1 MFIIEGNIGA
11 GKSSLLKVI
20 KERLPHLEVVFEP
33 VNQWHSGKNGQSLL
47 TDFYENPERWAYTFE
62 TFAMVCR
69 VKEYIKE
76 SSEEKITKI
85 MERSIFSG
93 HYCFAKNDYI
103 NGFMNDIEW
112 ETYQTWFTFLT
123 SNKVRI
129 PDGFIYLKVDP
140 KVALERIAKRNRS
153 GENNISIKYLEDI
166 NKRHDEFLLEKNG
179 LIKQVE
185 NVPVLALDCNYDFEK
200 DKQYLDKVIYKISE
214 FTDSYKN
221 LPQKEKAERY

>member
-11 GKSSLLKVI
+11 GKSSLLKII
-20 KERLPHLEVVFEP
+20 KEKLPHLEVVFEP

-47 TDFYENPERWAYTFE
+47 TDFYKTPERWAYTLE

-76 SSEEKITKI
+76 SSNEKIKKI

-112 ETYQTWFTFLT
+112 ETYQAWFVFLT
-123 SNKVRI
+123 SNKVSI
-129 PDGFIYLKVDP
+129 PDGFIYLKVEP

-153 GENNISIKYLEDI
+153 GENNISIK
-166 NKRHDEFLLEKNG
+166 
-179 LIKQVE
+179 V
-185 NVPVLALDCNYDFEK
+185 FEK
-200 DKQYLDKVIYKISE
+200 CLLVYLDQIFLNHFQI
-214 FTDSYKN
+214 
-221 LPQKEKAERY
+221 

>member
-11 GKSSLLKVI
+11 GKSSLLKII
-20 KERLPHLEVVFEP
+20 KEKLPHLEVVFEP

-47 TDFYENPERWAYTFE
+47 TDFYKTPERWAYTLE

-76 SSEEKITKI
+76 SSNEKMKKI

-185 NVPVLALDCNYDFEK
+185 NVPVLALDCNYDF
-200 DKQYLDKVIYKISE
+200 
-214 FTDSYKN
+214 
-221 LPQKEKAERY
+221 